1 MLDARA
7 VKGHFSPEVAT
18 QIHQAF
24 AAARFQQALCLA
36 ALTGL
41 TNSSIHSECGV

>member
-1 MLDARA
+1 MSDVRS
-7 VKGHFSPEVAT
+7 VKGHFSPKEAA
-18 QIHQAF
+18 QIHQAI